1 MTSLAANNT
10 VLLAPVSRPVT
21 RTLPARGGSEEQR
34 QRILRAATDAL
45 AAHGYQ
51 AVRLRDIA
59 QAAGVSI
66 GLLQHYFETR
76 DELMLRAFERSSMEL
91 LDRWAEVTRNQTDPW
106 RRIAALVEQ
115 LSDDPLLRRHCQV
128 WIEFSAGAARHP
140 ELRSGFLRVYFAWR
154 GLLTEAIEEGV
165 RQGMFHPALEPGE
178 VADLLVTTVDG
189 CEIAVAA
196 GTDTLDAER
205 LRALVLRTAALALGV
220 PLEHAERNGR

>member
-1 MTSLAANNT
+1 MSGPA
-10 VLLAPVSRPVT
+10 T
-21 RTLPARGGSEEQR
+21 RTLKAGGGSEDQR
-34 QRILRAATDAL
+34 QRILRAATDSL

-59 QAAGVSI
+59 QEAGVSI

-91 LDRWAEVTRNQTDPW
+91 LDRWAEVTHHQTDPW
-106 RRIAALVEQ
+106 KRIAALVEQ

-128 WIEFSAGAARHP
+128 WIEFSAGAARHAA
-140 ELRSGFLRVYFAWR
+140 LRPGLLRVYFAWR
-154 GLLTEAIEEGV
+154 GLLTETIEEGV
-165 RQGMFHPALEPGE
+165 RGGTFHPALEPDE
-178 VADLLVTTVDG
+178 VADLLVTVVDG

-205 LRALVLRTAALALGV
+205 LRTLVLRTAALALGI
-220 PLEHAERNGR
+220 PLEHAEREAG